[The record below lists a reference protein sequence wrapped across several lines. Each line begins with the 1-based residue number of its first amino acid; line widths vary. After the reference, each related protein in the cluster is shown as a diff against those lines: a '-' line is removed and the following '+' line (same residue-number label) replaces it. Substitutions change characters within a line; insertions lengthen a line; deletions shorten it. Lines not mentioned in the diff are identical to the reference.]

1 MMGTALPAQLEAASF
16 QRCHS
21 SAAPGPVSLELG
33 ALSAAVQTR
42 FLPALWSLPQ
52 KTLLS
57 GGGSFI
63 PN

>member
-1 MMGTALPAQLEAASF
+1 MSTALPAQLEAA
-16 QRCHS
+16 HS
-21 SAAPGPVSLELG
+21 STAPGPVSLELG